1 MHDPFVHP
9 WIAHSRIRVY
19 LASLSLSLSLCLSL
33 SPLSLRLPSTICKL
47 SNLLV
52 FSPLLSSTGT

>member
-19 LASLSLSLSLCLSL
+19 LSSTFPLSLSSLF
-33 SPLSLRLPSTICKL
+33 RLPSTICKL